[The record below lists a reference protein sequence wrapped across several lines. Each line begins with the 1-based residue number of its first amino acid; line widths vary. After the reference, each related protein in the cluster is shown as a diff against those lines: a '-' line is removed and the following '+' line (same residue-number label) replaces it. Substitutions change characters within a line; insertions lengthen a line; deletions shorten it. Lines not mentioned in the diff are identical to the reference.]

1 MSTVIEETTYAH
13 GARPVSKPRGAV
25 SWAAI
30 IAGAVAAT
38 TITLLLLI
46 LGTGLG
52 FAAVS
57 PWANEGASAEAIGI
71 STIVWITIVSLI
83 ASALGGYMAGRLRT
97 RWYGTKCDEIYFRDT
112 AHGFLAWALS
122 TLLMATLLTSA
133 ITSIVSGTA
142 KVGAAALGGAAATA
156 GVAAADGVNDGS
168 SPSDYLLD
176 RLFRKTTA
184 TTTPSLTADG
194 NRIAPPR
201 FHGVSKE
208 ARKEAAQIFITGIK
222 NDGLADDDKRYL
234 AQVVAREANINEAE
248 AQQRIDQLYS
258 TLAKAKQDAKEAADK
273 AADTAAYTSLWLFI
287 SLLAGAFIASLAA
300 TRGGRCRDNGCEHD
314 ACCQT
319 TTIHSEHRTRP

>member
-13 GARPVSKPRGAV
+13 GARPTSKPRGAV

-57 PWANEGASAEAIGI
+57 PWANEGASAETIGV
-71 STIVWITIVSLI
+71 STIVWITLVSLI

-97 RWYGTKCDEIYFRDT
+97 RWHGTKCDEIYFRDT

-133 ITSIVSGTA
+133 VSSLVSGTA
-142 KVGAAALGGAAATA
+142 KVGAAAVGGAAATA
-156 GVAAADGVNDGS
+156 GVVASDDDTSGA
-168 SPSDYLLD
+168 PSDYLMD
-176 RLFRKTTA
+176 RLFRSTSSANTT
-184 TTTPSLTADG
+184 SLTADG
-194 NRIAPPR
+194 NRVAPPR
-201 FHGVSKE
+201 FRGVSKE
-208 ARKEAAQIFITGIK
+208 ARKEAAQIFITGLK

-234 AQVVAREANINEAE
+234 AQVVARETNITESE

-273 AADTAAYTSLWLFI
+273 AASAAAYAALWMFI
-287 SLLAGAFIASLAA
+287 SLLAGAFVASLAA

-319 TTIHSEHRTRP
+319 TTHAERHTRV